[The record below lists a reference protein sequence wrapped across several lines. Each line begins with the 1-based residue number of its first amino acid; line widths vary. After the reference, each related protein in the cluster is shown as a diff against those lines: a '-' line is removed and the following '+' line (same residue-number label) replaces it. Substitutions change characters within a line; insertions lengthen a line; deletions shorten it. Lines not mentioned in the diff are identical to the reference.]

1 MSEAI
6 ATVDTQARDNRWVDL
21 VGSRLPV
28 VAPAALLSVVL
39 AGIAA
44 HLVLTDFWV
53 GLVSGRE
60 VWQHGIPSSEH
71 LTSLAAGHHWVDQ
84 QWLAQLAM
92 YASERIGG
100 VGLTVAVCSAAVV
113 ACFVLCA
120 AVAHRRGASPTV
132 LLLFFC
138 LAFLAGPWG
147 VQART
152 QALALPLFGLVVWL
166 LCRDTE
172 GERKVTLAV
181 LPALCLWA
189 NLHGSVLLGVAIVA
203 AYGVALIWHR
213 RPVGLIYALAAPLCV
228 FVSPYG
234 FSLFGYYETM
244 TVHSPF
250 GQQIVEWQRTTPSRG
265 TAVFFLL
272 GVVAVVLLFARRNS
286 VRLFDA
292 LLLVVTF
299 AFGLFAIRLTPWF
312 GLAALAVL
320 PPLATRH
327 NVRFHGIAAAVAAVT
342 TAAVVLASFALI
354 PGRAV
359 PLNSWR
365 PDRLAAVRELPARE
379 RVFANLELA
388 DWLLWEVPSLRGRVA
403 YDGRPELL
411 TRREF
416 DEVVMRATTF
426 APGWQRV
433 LARYQ
438 LVVLDP
444 SRAARLVRLGGW
456 RKLATAP
463 RFVLMVRSPR
473 RSDR

>member
-6 ATVDTQARDNRWVDL
+6 ATAEAQARDNRWVDL
-21 VGSRLPV
+21 VGSALPV
-28 VAPAALLSVVL
+28 AAPAALLAAVL
-39 AGIAA
+39 AGIAS

-53 GLVSGRE
+53 GVVSGRE
-60 VWQHGIPSSEH
+60 VWQHGIPSTEH

-84 QWLAQLAM
+84 QWLAQLLM

-100 VGLTVAVCSAAVV
+100 VGLTVAFCSAAVV
-113 ACFVLCA
+113 ACFALCA
-120 AVAHRRGASPTV
+120 AAAHRRGASPTAV
-132 LLLFFC
+132 LLFFC
-138 LAFLAGPWG
+138 VAFLAGPWG

-172 GERKVTLAV
+172 GKRRSTLAV

-203 AYGVALIWHR
+203 AYGVSLIWRR
-213 RPVGLIYALAAPLCV
+213 RPVGLVYALAAPVCV

-244 TVHSPF
+244 TLHPPF
-250 GQQIVEWQRTTPSRG
+250 GHQIVEWQRTTPSRG

-272 GVVAVVLLFARRNS
+272 ALVALLLLFTRRKS
-286 VRLFDA
+286 VRPFDV

-312 GLAALAVL
+312 GLAALTVL
-320 PPLATRH
+320 PPLATRR
-327 NVRFHGIAAAVAAVT
+327 NVRFQGIAAAAAAVT
-342 TAAVVLASFALI
+342 VVAVLLVSLALI
-354 PGRAV
+354 PRRAV
-359 PLNSWR
+359 PLNSW
-365 PDRLAAVRELPARE
+365 PSDRLAAVHDLPPRE
-379 RVFANLELA
+379 RVFADLDLA

-411 TRREF
+411 TRGEF
-416 DEVVMRATTF
+416 DDLVMRAATF
-426 APGWQRV
+426 RLGWQRV
-433 LARYQ
+433 LAPYQ

-444 SRAARLVRLGGW
+444 IRAARLVRLGGW

-463 RFVLMVRSPR
+463 RFVVMTRHTSR
-473 RSDR
+473 

>member
-6 ATVDTQARDNRWVDL
+6 VTADARDIRWVDYAA
-21 VGSRLPV
+21 SALPV
-28 VAPAALLSVVL
+28 VAPTALLAVVL
-39 AGIAA
+39 AGIAS
-44 HLVLTDFWV
+44 HLVETDLWV

-60 VWQHGIPSSEH
+60 VWQHGVPSTEH

-84 QWLAQLAM
+84 QWLAQLLM
-92 YASERIGG
+92 YAAERLGG
-100 VGLTVAVCSAAVV
+100 VGMTVAVCCAAVV
-113 ACFVLCA
+113 ACFALCA
-120 AVAHRRGASPTV
+120 AVAHRRGASPTL

-166 LCRDTE
+166 LSRDTE
-172 GERKVTLAV
+172 GKRKATLVV
-181 LPALCLWA
+181 LPTLCLWA
-189 NLHGSVLLGVAIVA
+189 NLHGSVLLGVAIVVV
-203 AYGVALIWHR
+203 YGVSLIWHR
-213 RPVGLIYALAAPLCV
+213 RLHGFVYALAAPLCV

-244 TVHSPF
+244 TLHPPF
-250 GQQIVEWQRTTPSRG
+250 GHQIVEWQRTTLSRG

-272 GVVAVVLLFARRNS
+272 GVFAAGLLLARRRS
-286 VRLFDA
+286 VRLFDV

-320 PPLATRH
+320 PSLATRRE
-327 NVRFHGIAAAVAAVT
+327 VRFQGIPAAALTVT
-342 TAAVVLASFALI
+342 LGAITLVSLGSI
-354 PGRAV
+354 PSRAV
-359 PLNSWR
+359 PPTSWR
-365 PDRLAAVRELPARE
+365 PDRLAAVRALPTSD
-379 RVFANLELA
+379 RVFADLDLA

-416 DEVVMRATTF
+416 DDVVMRAATLES
-426 APGWQRV
+426 GWQRV

-438 LVVLDP
+438 LVVFDP
-444 SRAARLVRLGGW
+444 GRAVRLARLNGW
-456 RKLATAP
+456 RTLATAP
-463 RFVLMVRSPR
+463 RFVVMARSST
-473 RSDR
+473 RSGR

>member
-6 ATVDTQARDNRWVDL
+6 ATAEAQVGDSRWVDL
-21 VGSRLPV
+21 VGSTLPV
-28 VAPAALLSVVL
+28 VAPAALLGVVL
-39 AGIAA
+39 AGIAS

-60 VWQHGIPSSEH
+60 VWQHGIPSTEH

-84 QWLAQLAM
+84 QWLAQLLM
-92 YASERIGG
+92 YATQRIGG
-100 VGLTVAVCSAAVV
+100 AGLTVAVCSAAVV
-113 ACFVLCA
+113 SCFALCA

-152 QALALPLFGLVVWL
+152 QALALPLFGLVIWL
-166 LCRDTE
+166 LCCDTE
-172 GERKVTLAV
+172 GKRKGTLAV

-203 AYGVALIWHR
+203 VYGVSLIWR
-213 RPVGLIYALAAPLCV
+213 RRLVGLLYALAAPLCV

-272 GVVAVVLLFARRNS
+272 GVAAVLVLFARRKS
-286 VRLFDA
+286 VRSFDV

-320 PPLATRH
+320 PSLATRR
-327 NVRFHGIAAAVAAVT
+327 NVRFQGIAAAAAVL
-342 TAAVVLASFALI
+342 TAAAVLLISLALI

-359 PLNSWR
+359 PLSSW
-365 PDRLAAVRELPARE
+365 PSDRLASVRELPAGA
-379 RVFANLELA
+379 RVFADLDLA

-411 TRREF
+411 SRGEF
-416 DEVVMRATTF
+416 NDVVMRAATL

-433 LARYQ
+433 LAPYR
-438 LVVLDP
+438 LVVLGP
-444 SRAARLVRLGGW
+444 SGAARLVRLGGW
-456 RKLATAP
+456 RKLTTAP
-463 RFVLMVRSPR
+463 RFVVMTR
-473 RSDR
+473 

>member
-6 ATVDTQARDNRWVDL
+6 ATAEAQVRDNRWVDFL
-21 VGSRLPV
+21 GSTLPV
-28 VAPAALLSVVL
+28 VAPAALLAVVL
-39 AGIAA
+39 AGIAP

-60 VWQHGIPSSEH
+60 LWQHGIPSTEH
-71 LTSLAAGHHWVDQ
+71 LTTLAAGHHWVDQ
-84 QWLAQLAM
+84 QWLAQLLM
-92 YASERIGG
+92 YAAERIGG
-100 VGLTVAVCSAAVV
+100 VGLTVALCSATVV
-113 ACFVLCA
+113 TCFVLCA
-120 AVAHRRGASPTV
+120 AAAHRRGASPTV

-166 LCRDTE
+166 LSRDAE
-172 GERKVTLAV
+172 GKQKATFAV

-203 AYGVALIWHR
+203 TYGGSLVWR
-213 RPVGLIYALAAPLCV
+213 RQLLGLVYALAAPLCV

-272 GVVAVVLLFARRNS
+272 GAVGVLLLFARRKS
-286 VRLFDA
+286 VRPFDL

-320 PPLATRH
+320 PPLATRR
-327 NVRFHGIAAAVAAVT
+327 NVKFQGIAAAAAAVTVAAVLLVSL
-342 TAAVVLASFALI
+342 AVM

-359 PLNSWR
+359 PSDSWR
-365 PDRLAAVRELPARE
+365 SDRLAAVRELPTRE
-379 RVFANLELA
+379 RVLADLDLA
-388 DWLLWEVPSLRGRVA
+388 DWLLWEVPILRGRVA

-411 TRREF
+411 SRAEF
-416 DEVVMRATTF
+416 NDVVMRAATL
-426 APGWQRV
+426 APGWRRV
-433 LARYQ
+433 LAPYQ
-438 LVVLDP
+438 LVVLGP
-444 SRAARLVRLGGW
+444 TQAARLVRLGGW
-456 RKLATAP
+456 HELTNAP
-463 RFVLMVRSPR
+463 RFVVLARAPR
-473 RSDR
+473 RSGR

>member
-6 ATVDTQARDNRWVDL
+6 ATAEAQARDNRWVDL
-21 VGSRLPV
+21 AGSALPV
-28 VAPAALLSVVL
+28 VAPTALLAVVL
-39 AGIAA
+39 AGIAS

-53 GLVSGRE
+53 GVVSGRE
-60 VWQHGIPSSEH
+60 VWQHGIPSTEQ

-84 QWLAQLAM
+84 QWLAQLLM
-92 YASERIGG
+92 YAGERIGG
-100 VGLTVAVCSAAVV
+100 VGLTVAVCAAAVV
-113 ACFVLCA
+113 AGFALCA
-120 AVAHRRGASPTV
+120 AAAHRRGASPTV
-132 LLLFFC
+132 LLVFFC

-172 GERKVTLAV
+172 GKRKATLAV

-203 AYGVALIWHR
+203 AYGVSLIWR
-213 RPVGLIYALAAPLCV
+213 RRLVGLVYALAAPLCV

-234 FSLFGYYETM
+234 FSLWGYYETM
-244 TVHSPF
+244 TVHPPF
-250 GQQIVEWQRTTPSRG
+250 GHQIVEWQRTTPSRG

-272 GVVAVVLLFARRNS
+272 GVVALLLLFARRNS
-286 VRLFDA
+286 VRSFDV
-292 LLLVVTF
+292 LLLAVTF

-320 PPLATRH
+320 PPLATRR
-327 NVRFHGIAAAVAAVT
+327 NVRFQGTAAAAAVVGVSAALLVS
-342 TAAVVLASFALI
+342 LALI

-365 PDRLAAVRELPARE
+365 PDRLGAVRELPARE
-379 RVFANLELA
+379 RVYADLELA

-411 TRREF
+411 TRWEF
-416 DEVVMRATTF
+416 NEVVMRAATF

-433 LARYQ
+433 LAPYR

-456 RKLATAP
+456 RKLSTAP
-463 RFVLMVRSPR
+463 RFVVLARSPR
-473 RSDR
+473 RSG

>member
-6 ATVDTQARDNRWVDL
+6 ATAEVRARENRWVDL
-21 VGSRLPV
+21 VGSALPV
-28 VAPAALLSVVL
+28 VAPTALLSVVL
-39 AGIAA
+39 AGIAS

-60 VWQHGIPSSEH
+60 VWQRGIPSTEH

-84 QWLAQLAM
+84 QWLAQLLM
-92 YASERIGG
+92 YATERIGG
-100 VGLTVAVCSAAVV
+100 VGLTAAVCSAAVV
-113 ACFVLCA
+113 ACFALCA
-120 AVAHRRGASPTV
+120 AAAHRRGASPTA

-166 LCRDTE
+166 LSRDTE
-172 GERKVTLAV
+172 GKRKTTLAV

-203 AYGVALIWHR
+203 AYGASLLWR
-213 RPVGLIYALAAPLCV
+213 RQMVGLVYVLVAPLCV
-228 FVSPYG
+228 FASPYG

-244 TVHSPF
+244 TLHSPF
-250 GQQIVEWQRTTPSRG
+250 GQHIVEWQRTTPSRG

-272 GVVAVVLLFARRNS
+272 GIVALVVLLTKRSS

-292 LLLVVTF
+292 LLIGVTF

-320 PPLATRH
+320 PPLATRR
-327 NVRFHGIAAAVAAVT
+327 NVRFEGIGAAAAAAAAAAVLLVA
-342 TAAVVLASFALI
+342 LALI

-359 PLNSWR
+359 PLSSW
-365 PDRLAAVRELPARE
+365 PSDRLAAVRALPPRE
-379 RVFANLELA
+379 RVFADLDLA
-388 DWLLWEVPSLRGRVA
+388 DWLLWEVPGLRGRVA

-411 TRREF
+411 TRAEF
-416 DEVVMRATTF
+416 DDLVMRAATF
-426 APGWQRV
+426 ERGWQQV
-433 LARYQ
+433 LAPYQ

-444 SRAARLVRLGGW
+444 GRAARRLRVNGW
-456 RKLATAP
+456 REVAATP
-463 RFVLMVRSPR
+463 RFVVMARSA
-473 RSDR
+473 

>member
-6 ATVDTQARDNRWVDL
+6 ATAEARENRWIVP
-21 VGSRLPV
+21 VGSSLPV
-28 VAPAALLSVVL
+28 VAPTALLAVVL
-39 AGIAA
+39 AGIAS

-60 VWQHGIPSSEH
+60 VWQHGIPSTEH
-71 LTSLAAGHHWVDQ
+71 LTTLAAGHHWVDQ
-84 QWLAQLAM
+84 QWLAQLLM
-92 YASERIGG
+92 YATERIGG

-113 ACFVLCA
+113 ACFALCA
-120 AVAHRRGASPTV
+120 AAAHRRGASPTAV
-132 LLLFFC
+132 LLFFC

-152 QALALPLFGLVVWL
+152 QALALPLFGLVVFL
-166 LCRDTE
+166 LSRDAE
-172 GERKVTLAV
+172 GDRKATFVV

-189 NLHGSVLLGVAIVA
+189 NLHGSVLLGVAIVV
-203 AYGVALIWHR
+203 AYGASLIWR
-213 RPVGLIYALAAPLCV
+213 GRLVGLVYAFAAPLCV

-272 GVVAVVLLFARRNS
+272 GVVAVFLLFARRNS
-286 VRLFDA
+286 VRLFEA
-292 LLLVVTF
+292 TLLVVTF

-320 PPLATRH
+320 PPLATRR
-327 NVRFHGIAAAVAAVT
+327 NVTFDGFAPAVATVTVGAVLLV
-342 TAAVVLASFALI
+342 ALALI

-359 PLNSWR
+359 PASSWR
-365 PDRLAAVRELPARE
+365 PDRLTAVRALPVRE
-379 RVFANLELA
+379 RVFADLDLA

-411 TRREF
+411 SRAEF
-416 DEVVMRATTF
+416 DDTVMRASTF
-426 APGWQRV
+426 APGWRGV
-433 LARYQ
+433 LAPYQ
-438 LVVLDP
+438 LVVVNP
-444 SRAARLVRLGGW
+444 SQAARLVRLAGW
-456 RKLATAP
+456 RELATAP
-463 RFVLMVRSPR
+463 RFVVMSRWPR
-473 RSDR
+473 RSGR

>member
-6 ATVDTQARDNRWVDL
+6 ATADARDSRWVDH
-21 VGSRLPV
+21 VSSALPV
-28 VAPAALLSVVL
+28 VGPTALLAVVL
-39 AGIAA
+39 AGIAP

-53 GLVSGRE
+53 GVVSGRE
-60 VWQHGIPSSEH
+60 VWLHGIPSTEQ

-84 QWLAQLAM
+84 QWLAQLSM

-113 ACFVLCA
+113 ACFALCA

-132 LLLFFC
+132 LLFFFC

-172 GERKVTLAV
+172 GKRKATLLV
-181 LPALCLWA
+181 LPTLCVWA

-203 AYGVALIWHR
+203 VYGVSLIWQR
-213 RPVGLIYALAAPLCV
+213 QLIGLVYALAAPLCV

-244 TVHSPF
+244 TLHPPF
-250 GQQIVEWQRTTPSRG
+250 GHQIVEWQRTTPSRG
-265 TAVFFLL
+265 TAVFFFL
-272 GVVAVVLLFARRNS
+272 GVIALLLLIAKRSS
-286 VRLFDA
+286 VRTFDV

-320 PPLATRH
+320 PPLATRR
-327 NVRFHGIAAAVAAVT
+327 NVRFEGIAAASLAVTVAAVIL
-342 TAAVVLASFALI
+342 VSLALI
-354 PGRAV
+354 PARAV
-359 PLNSWR
+359 PLSSWR
-365 PDRLAAVRELPARE
+365 PDRLAALRELPVGQ
-379 RVFANLELA
+379 RVFADLDLA
-388 DWLLWEVPSLRGRVA
+388 DWLLWEVPGLRGRVA

-416 DEVVMRATTF
+416 NDVVMRAATF

-433 LARYQ
+433 LAPYR

-444 SRAARLVRLGGW
+444 SRAARLARLGGW

-463 RFVLMVRSPR
+463 RFVVMARSPHAIGP
-473 RSDR
+473 